1 MSEGCSRETRCEMG
15 GMNTG
20 SEADNGED
28 KPRTTPSLETPCQPL
43 TPSDTRSDGDLPYYG
58 PENNICRQHAKLIVG
73 AGCPDCYREWTM
85 AEEEESK
92 QPDSGP
98 V

>member
-1 MSEGCSRETRCEMG
+1 MWFVFPVVSLTSGVHPPPFH
-15 GMNTG
+15 TG
-20 SEADNGED
+20 S
-28 KPRTTPSLETPCQPL
+28 PCYTPL
-43 TPSDTRSDGDLPYYG
+43 TPSDTRSNGDLPYYG